1 MKKKKFE
8 PHFSE
13 RSAFTLIELL
23 VVIAIIAIL
32 LSVLLPALKK
42 AKYQARMMVDRSN
55 LKTLGTAMQV
65 YLTHNK
71 NRFFPYPDNTT
82 SVLWLDAIGQN
93 VGNVDEVRFC
103 PETESQLKTVE
114 NEYNGST
121 SLWGTSLRPWL
132 WNYSAQSHKRY
143 ETGSYGFNGW
153 FYGDANRWVP
163 TSMQN
168 YPYASLNDVKAAGE
182 APIFLDANWVDGWP
196 QNTNTLPANAVSGT
210 TNFYDTGDQTG
221 GTTERAIGR
230 FVLNRHGRKTN
241 VAFLDIHVDTLVH
254 EQLWTLAWHKGSKPN
269 YSPVLPKPLP
279 KEK

>member
-1 MKKKKFE
+1 MEIKKTG
-8 PHFSE
+8 SSRTE
-13 RSAFTLIELL
+13 RRAFTLIELL

-42 AKYQARMMVDRSN
+42 AKYQTRMTIDKNN
-55 LKTLGTAMQV
+55 LKTLGTAMQL
-65 YLTHNK
+65 YLTNNK

-93 VGNVDEVRFC
+93 MGNVDEARFC
-103 PETESQLKTVE
+103 PETVSQLKTVE

-121 SLWGTSLRPWL
+121 SLWGTAMRPWL
-132 WNYSAQSHKRY
+132 WNFSAHSHKRY

-182 APIFLDANWVDGWP
+182 VPVFLDANWVDGWP

-241 VAFLDIHVDTLVH
+241 ASFLDMHVETLIH
-254 EQLWTLAWHKGSKPN
+254 EQLWTLAWHKGSRPN